1 MISLKAT
8 ELLAEYVGELAQTG
22 LPGWERIV
30 NYDEFLRDREDDY
43 VQARAM
49 SECWGSGIRSLD
61 YVTSFAAE
69 QAAAAFF
76 VQCESE
82 GEEWSGLLLEIDRTG
97 RYRSHFF
104 YNSTPL
110 IDGDYPLAEARL
122 AQGVPASS

>member
-1 MISLKAT
+1 
-8 ELLAEYVGELAQTG
+8 
-22 LPGWERIV
+22 
-30 NYDEFLRDREDDY
+30 
-43 VQARAM
+43 M

-104 YNSTPL
+104 YNSAPL
-110 IDGDYPLAEARL
+110 IDGDHPLAEARL
-122 AQGVPASS
+122 AQGIPASS